1 LTFSRIL
8 RTLKPENMNIT
19 LTSCPV
25 ILLVD
30 DNPHNLQVLG
40 RLLHDEKYLVE
51 FAVSGEAALEWLKK
65 RRFDLILLDL
75 NMPGMNGFEVCQNIR
90 FDDKMNNI
98 PVIFLSA
105 ESERESILKGF
116 EVGAQD
122 YVTKPFDNRE
132 LLARVKTQLDLK
144 FKTENL
150 EKINEWLGKKIDNW
164 LKLSLTKQET
174 ANGSDVSA
182 KIIEFDKNQSVV
194 LNEIYLELGSALK
207 EMEKLIKKTKNIDTN
222 HALKIIKKM
231 SYLTI
236 KLKKL

>member
-1 LTFSRIL
+1 
-8 RTLKPENMNIT
+8 MNKS
-19 LTSCPV
+19 LPVSPV

-40 RLLHDEKYLVE
+40 KLLYDENYMIE
-51 FAVSGEAALEWLKK
+51 FAVNGEATLEWLKK

-75 NMPGMNGFEVCQNIR
+75 NMPGMNGFEVCKRIR
-90 FDDKMNNI
+90 SDKKMNNL

-144 FKTENL
+144 SKTENL

-164 LKLSLTKQET
+164 LKLSLTKQEKT
-174 ANGSDVSA
+174 DGSDLSV
-182 KIIEFDKNQSVV
+182 KIMEFDKNQSI
-194 LNEIYLELGSALK
+194 LLKDIYLELDTALQ
-207 EMEKLIKKTKNIDTN
+207 EMEKLIGKSKHPDIMNQAKEIIRRMSDITN
-222 HALKIIKKM
+222 
-231 SYLTI
+231 
-236 KLKKL
+236 KLKML

>member
-1 LTFSRIL
+1 
-8 RTLKPENMNIT
+8 MNKS
-19 LTSCPV
+19 LPVSPV

-40 RLLHDEKYLVE
+40 KLLYDENYMIE
-51 FAVSGEAALEWLKK
+51 FAVNGEATLEWLKK

-75 NMPGMNGFEVCQNIR
+75 NMPGMNGFEVCKRIR
-90 FDDKMNNI
+90 SDIKMNNL

-116 EVGAQD
+116 EAGAQD

-144 FKTENL
+144 SKTENL

-164 LKLSLTKQET
+164 LKLSLTKQEKT
-174 ANGSDVSA
+174 DGSDLSA
-182 KIIEFDKNQSVV
+182 KIMEFDKNQG
-194 LNEIYLELGSALK
+194 LLLKDIYLELDTALK
-207 EMEKLIKKTKNIDTN
+207 EMEKLIGKSKHPDIMNQ
-222 HALKIIKKM
+222 AQEIIRRM
-231 SYLTI
+231 SDI
-236 KLKKL
+236 ANKLKML